1 VHGMSA
7 RRYAGKL
14 AANKRYRE
22 RHPEKIRAYKLEPY
36 MEKHGLTHEQVHG
49 PEVRRKTTKTK
60 PLKGCAT
67 LQCLQPY
74 AQEKTIPRGYRWPV
88 LR

>member
-1 VHGMSA
+1 MGYNFKMELKRNVEWVHGMSA

-36 MEKHGLTHEQVHG
+36 MEKHGLTHEQLHG
-49 PEVRRKTTKTK
+49 PEVEEEDDEDE
-60 PLKGCAT
+60 A
-67 LQCLQPY
+67 
-74 AQEKTIPRGYRWPV
+74 A
-88 LR
+88 